1 MCSFYRAR
9 EDALPMTP
17 LLKQT
22 RPEAAADACISAT
35 ERRIADQNE
44 RIILDL
50 MRGRDTEVE
59 EEKVARDLVSLARM
73 RRKQSPG
80 RGRMPR
86 KA

>member
-1 MCSFYRAR
+1 MCDFCPAR
-9 EDALPMTP
+9 EDVPPMSL

-22 RPEAAADACISAT
+22 RPEPTDAVISAT

-59 EEKVARDLVSLARM
+59 EEKVARDMAVLARM
-73 RRKQSPG
+73 RRKPGPG
-80 RGRMPR
+80 RSRAPR
-86 KA
+86 

>member
-1 MCSFYRAR
+1 MCDFCRAR

-17 LLKQT
+17 LVKQT
-22 RPEAAADACISAT
+22 RHEPADACISAT

-80 RGRMPR
+80 RGRVPR
-86 KA
+86 

>member
-1 MCSFYRAR
+1 MS
-9 EDALPMTP
+9 P
-17 LLKQT
+17 LLKHT
-22 RPEAAADACISAT
+22 RPEPTDAVISAT

-44 RIILDL
+44 RIIFDL

-80 RGRMPR
+80 RGRVPR
-86 KA
+86 

>member
-1 MCSFYRAR
+1 MCDYYRAR

-22 RPEAAADACISAT
+22 QPEATDPCISVT

-73 RRKQSPG
+73 RRKPSPG
-80 RGRMPR
+80 RGRVPR
-86 KA
+86 

>member
-1 MCSFYRAR
+1 
-9 EDALPMTP
+9 MTP

-22 RPEAAADACISAT
+22 RPEPTDTCISAT

-59 EEKVARDLVSLARM
+59 EEKVARDMAVLARM
-73 RRKQSPG
+73 RRKPGPG

-86 KA
+86 